1 MASLINPEDWFLI
14 MTVLASVVTFPLAIA
29 LIALVCK
36 IPLAKIFNKAIWTV
50 VAQLFGIVIF
60 TLLLIQINI
69 NSDGLGAALIYG
81 RF

>member
-14 MTVLASVVTFPLAIA
+14 LTVLASLATFPLVIA
-29 LIALVCK
+29 MIAMACK
-36 IPLAKIFNKAIWTV
+36 IPLSKIFNKTIWNV

-69 NSDGLGAALIYG
+69 NSDGLGATLLYG

>member
-1 MASLINPEDWFLI
+1 MAYLINPEDWFLI
-14 MTVLASVVTFPLAIA
+14 LNVLASVATFPLAIA
-29 LIALVCK
+29 MIAMVYK
-36 IPLAKIFNKAIWTV
+36 IPLSNVFNKAIWTV

-69 NSDGLGAALIYG
+69 NSDGLGVSLLYG

>member
-14 MTVLASVVTFPLAIA
+14 LTVLASVVTFPLIVAVIA
-29 LIALVCK
+29 LLCK
-36 IPLAKIFNKAIWTV
+36 IPLSKVFNKAIWTV

-69 NSDGLGAALIYG
+69 DSDGLGAALIYG

>member
-14 MTVLASVVTFPLAIA
+14 LTVLASLATFPLVIA
-29 LIALVCK
+29 MIAMACK
-36 IPLAKIFNKAIWTV
+36 IPLSKIFNKAIWTV

-69 NSDGLGAALIYG
+69 NSDGLGAKLLYG